1 MKCLYL
7 CDMFAPW
14 LRHIMM
20 YIAGAVIL
28 LHSVLPH
35 SHASDI
41 SAEENAIVY
50 EQSDGVLN
58 QIQLLLHDYEQLA
71 ETFVTRDSTVEFS
84 LPAFIALVPVVA
96 TCADRISL
104 DDKVAKLPLPIDD
117 MRLAQLGNV
126 NARGVRP
133 PPVA

>member
-1 MKCLYL
+1 
-7 CDMFAPW
+7 
-14 LRHIMM
+14 M